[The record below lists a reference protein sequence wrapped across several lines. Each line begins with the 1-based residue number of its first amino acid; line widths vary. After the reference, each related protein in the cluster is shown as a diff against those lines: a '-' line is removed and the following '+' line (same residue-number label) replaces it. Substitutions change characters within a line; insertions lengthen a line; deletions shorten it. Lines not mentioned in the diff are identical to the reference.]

1 MSQEVGGYKV
11 EPSAEADHPPHQG
24 HHPHH
29 QAHPQHPP
37 PPHHQQPQHPR
48 PGIHQNQPSSSFPS
62 PHQPPQHQSPY
73 AQASN
78 IPGSQHPGHHHQ
90 QDPIYFHPTAPYG
103 TPGGNPPP
111 YQSQA
116 PPKGTDLMAHNMN
129 RPYPPMYHTPQ
140 SNSPASVASPTG
152 PDPRS
157 VYSTP
162 PMTQQMYGY
171 PQSYASIPAP
181 PTYGAPQHQQ
191 HSMTSQPLLMSQAPG
206 QSISPPHQQQHL
218 PHSHPSITNP
228 SPRPLAKTNIA
239 HRASPATSNNN
250 ANSGNS
256 SGSGTVNPN
265 AAPGPIPATTPLVV
279 RQDNNGVQWIA
290 FEYSRDRVK
299 MEYTIRCDVESVNV
313 DQLSHDFKTE
323 NCVYPRACCPKDQY
337 RGNRLVYET
346 ECNTVGWALAELNP
360 CLRGKR
366 GLIQRA
372 VDSWRNSN
380 QDPKLRSRRVRRM
393 AKLNSRKN
401 AAAQQTQVGAGSSVH
416 NAVSN
421 TTNTSVGLGLKGALL
436 GDGSGQALQTHH
448 HHHASGSNY
457 APVGSM
463 PSTGTSRS
471 TSGHIS
477 PAVGGEDFN
486 ANGHHHHHHHQGPP
500 TNGNDL
506 RPGRVFH
513 GYPTYPPEPTTAV
526 ATSAPAA
533 NADSAANDSKSL
545 FGDIPDSKRRK
556 FILVD
561 DPHRGSRVRVRV
573 MLDQVQMQEIPD
585 SYRKSNSVY
594 PRSYTPDNPP
604 LDKDGDDTI
613 HASEIT
619 IPLLDG
625 SHLPVSAP
633 PPNPGKRRKERQL
646 NELGYRMSWSQSR
659 VFAGRTMFLQRAL
672 DAYRNK
678 MRSSMM
684 ATGQDVTVS
693 APHLETR
700 AGKRRWLER
709 GRRSTSSSS
718 AAVAAVTVSATGAAK

>member
-1 MSQEVGGYKV
+1 
-11 EPSAEADHPPHQG
+11 
-24 HHPHH
+24 
-29 QAHPQHPP
+29 
-37 PPHHQQPQHPR
+37 
-48 PGIHQNQPSSSFPS
+48 
-62 PHQPPQHQSPY
+62 
-73 AQASN
+73 
-78 IPGSQHPGHHHQ
+78 
-90 QDPIYFHPTAPYG
+90 
-103 TPGGNPPP
+103 
-111 YQSQA
+111 
-116 PPKGTDLMAHNMN
+116 
-129 RPYPPMYHTPQ
+129 
-140 SNSPASVASPTG
+140 
-152 PDPRS
+152 
-157 VYSTP
+157 
-162 PMTQQMYGY
+162 
-171 PQSYASIPAP
+171 
-181 PTYGAPQHQQ
+181 
-191 HSMTSQPLLMSQAPG
+191 
-206 QSISPPHQQQHL
+206 
-218 PHSHPSITNP
+218 
-228 SPRPLAKTNIA
+228 
-239 HRASPATSNNN
+239 
-250 ANSGNS
+250 
-256 SGSGTVNPN
+256 
-265 AAPGPIPATTPLVV
+265 
-279 RQDNNGVQWIA
+279 
-290 FEYSRDRVK
+290 

-323 NCVYPRACCPKDQY
+323 NCVCPRACCPKDQY

-380 QDPKLRSRRVRRM
+380 QDPKLMSRRVRRM

-448 HHHASGSNY
+448 HHHAVPSTEQSNGGVEDGSMGNMLHHHHQSGSNY

-513 GYPTYPPEPTTAV
+513 GYPTYPPEPVAGASMAPNMHDGMETMGSSSNQTTAV

-561 DPHRGSRVRVRV
+561 DPHRGSRVRCV
-573 MLDQVQMQEIPD
+573 
-585 SYRKSNSVY
+585 
-594 PRSYTPDNPP
+594 YTPDNPP

-646 NELGYRMSWSQSR
+646 TELGYRMSWSQSR

-718 AAVAAVTVSATGAAK
+718 AAVAAVTVSASGAAK